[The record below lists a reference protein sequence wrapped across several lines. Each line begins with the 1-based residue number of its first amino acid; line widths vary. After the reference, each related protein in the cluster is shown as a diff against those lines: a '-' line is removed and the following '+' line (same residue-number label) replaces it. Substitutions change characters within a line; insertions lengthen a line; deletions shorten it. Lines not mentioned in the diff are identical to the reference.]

1 MTDIKYSFLPFGFG
15 QRQCIGR
22 QFAIIVMVS
31 MVASVLKNL
40 NIEHTLKTIKGILMR
55 NLIQTFFLKRKIF
68 RQTMESQWHPAK
80 KYI

>member
-1 MTDIKYSFLPFGFG
+1 
-15 QRQCIGR
+15 
-22 QFAIIVMVS
+22 

-80 KYI
+80 KYIWNLQNADVDTPYTIGKYRANNK